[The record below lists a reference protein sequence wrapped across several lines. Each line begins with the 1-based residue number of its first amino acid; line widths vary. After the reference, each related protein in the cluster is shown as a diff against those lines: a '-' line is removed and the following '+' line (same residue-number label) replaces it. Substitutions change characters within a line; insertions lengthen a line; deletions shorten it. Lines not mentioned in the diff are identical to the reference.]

1 MPLRVIAGDLKGR
14 RLRTLPGLRT
24 RPTAERT
31 REAIFNILGPTVR
44 QAHLLD
50 LFAGTGAYGIEGLSR
65 GAASAVFVEVDRA
78 ACGVLAGNLQA
89 CGLTGRTR
97 VLRWDAARN
106 LDCLRHHAPPFQL
119 VFMDPPYGRGLLT
132 PALAHLLRSRC
143 VAEGARL
150 VLEHD
155 ADDPLPEPVAPYRL
169 QDRRRY
175 GRTLV
180 SFLTYVL

>member
-14 RLRTLPGLRT
+14 RLRTIAGLRT

-44 QAHLLD
+44 GAHLLD
-50 LFAGTGAYGIEGLSR
+50 LFAGTGAFGIEGLSR
-65 GAASAVFVEVDRA
+65 GAASAVFVEVDRG
-78 ACGVLAGNLQA
+78 ACGVLIGNLQA
-89 CGLTGRTR
+89 CGLTGKSR

-106 LDCLRHHAPPFQL
+106 LNCLRHHEPRFQL
-119 VFMDPPYGRGLLT
+119 IFMDPPYGRGLVG
-132 PALAHLLRSRC
+132 PALSHLRHSGC
-143 VAEGARL
+143 AADGARL
-150 VLEHD
+150 VIEHD
-155 ADDPLPEPVAPYRL
+155 ADDRLPDPAEPYRL
-169 QDRRRY
+169 QDQRRY